1 MQNVWKILLVLVLV
15 FFLYQS
21 WGVIQEHGLGGF
33 FELMDANSA
42 TQLAMLDLTI
52 CLILIAVWMVLD
64 ARRRGGGAA
73 VALAVVGIVLS
84 LVLGVAGPLVYLI
97 LRPAASA

>member
-1 MQNVWKILLVLVLV
+1 MRIVLKVILALVLL

-42 TQLAMLDLTI
+42 TRLAMIDLTL
-52 CLILIAVWMVLD
+52 CLLLIAIWMILD
-64 ARRRGGGAA
+64 GRQRGGGMLAAA
-73 VALAVVGIVLS
+73 VVCVVIS
-84 LVLGVAGPLVYLI
+84 LVLGVAGPLIYLL
-97 LRPAASA
+97 LRPAGSA